1 MLNLSRSVSEEF
13 DETLLTKPSR
23 NRARRDEELIGLLK
37 SVQKQLNSLPG

>member
-13 DETLLTKPSR
+13 DETLLTKLSR